1 MQPLSLPEIST
12 AQIVAVVGSVLGV
25 LVAAGLDVSKELQ
38 DSIISLVTVLG
49 PVLIAGDA
57 LIRHGRSRALL
68 NPPKGEVASDG
79 EPSA

>member
-1 MQPLSLPEIST
+1 MVPLSMPEIST
-12 AQIVAVVGSVLGV
+12 AQIVAVVGSILGV
-25 LVAAGLDVSKELQ
+25 LVAAGLYISKPLQ

-68 NPPKGEVASDG
+68 NPPKGEVVSD
-79 EPSA
+79 ESPSA